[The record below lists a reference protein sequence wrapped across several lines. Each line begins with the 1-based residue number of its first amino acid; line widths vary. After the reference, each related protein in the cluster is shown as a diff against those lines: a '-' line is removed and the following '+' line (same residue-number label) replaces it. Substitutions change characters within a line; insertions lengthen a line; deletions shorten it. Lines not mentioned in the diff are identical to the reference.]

1 MIIKIESTSISDT
14 FCDDLFMYVQ
24 RTLAKSFFF
33 RLATLE
39 LKNFGTSNCTC
50 SSFHL
55 SLNFRV
61 MYCVTAWHQQY
72 PRFSAVF
79 TIFQYGTLFYS
90 FLGNT
95 LSCSVEKLLHS
106 VFVGKYRCF
115 IDKIRVVHHGRWQ
128 LITILFERWVK
139 SRYIL
144 NHFIII
150 QNKSLR
156 HKLVKGH

>member
-1 MIIKIESTSISDT
+1 M
-14 FCDDLFMYVQ
+14 
-24 RTLAKSFFF
+24 TLGVS
-33 RLATLE
+33 
-39 LKNFGTSNCTC
+39 
-50 SSFHL
+50 
-55 SLNFRV
+55 
-61 MYCVTAWHQQY
+61 
-72 PRFSAVF
+72 
-79 TIFQYGTLFYS
+79 TLFSGVHHFSIRDFVYS

-106 VFVGKYRCF
+106 VFVGKYRRF
-115 IDKIRVVHHGRWQ
+115 AAIIRVVHHGRWQ

-139 SRYIL
+139 LRFLL